1 MPKLLYCAL
10 FIFLTT
16 LLACSG
22 PETSPSPTAVA
33 PTEALAPAAASIP
46 APAEVPV
53 ETTAPAE
60 VPVETTA
67 PAEVPV
73 ETTAPAEEPA
83 QAESPIP
90 AGDPTTAP
98 AEEPTP
104 EPTDAPPEITPE
116 YGMPGPAGMNGTGSL
131 ISQLSDNEQSCLS
144 ENGDPQQLLT
154 LINSPGLASPE
165 EEKILAGCLENE
177 TLLNIF
183 LKGFADQAG
192 PLSSDTSACIGA
204 GFQNLDLRAMMLT
217 SPEEPEDEAGIAQ
230 VMAGLIIV
238 LACLDETEWQTAS
251 KRIDLSPD
259 GREGLK
265 CVMNLLGGPEG
276 IVASLEPKEGEPPTN
291 FLKAA
296 KKCGITMEG
305 RTFGPQH

>member
-1 MPKLLYCAL
+1 MNGTAPRHRNIGFRRLKTLIPRYQEGKHDLTPNRPNYLNETYAMPKLLYCAL

-16 LLACSG
+16 LLACSST
-22 PETSPSPTAVA
+22 ETSSSPTAGA
-33 PTEALAPAAASIP
+33 QIKALAPAAASIP
-46 APAEVPV
+46 AP
-53 ETTAPAE
+53 TTAPAE
-60 VPVETTA
+60 VP
-67 PAEVPV
+67 AE
-73 ETTAPAEEPA
+73 APA

-90 AGDPTTAP
+90 AGDPTTVPVEAP
-98 AEEPTP
+98 AP
-104 EPTDAPPEITPE
+104 EPTDEPPEITPE
-116 YGMPGPAGMNGTGSL
+116 SGMPGPADMNGTGSL
-131 ISQLSDNEQSCLS
+131 ISHLSDNEQSCLS

-230 VMAGLIIV
+230 VI
-238 LACLDETEWQTAS
+238 
-251 KRIDLSPD
+251 
-259 GREGLK
+259 
-265 CVMNLLGGPEG
+265 
-276 IVASLEPKEGEPPTN
+276 
-291 FLKAA
+291 
-296 KKCGITMEG
+296 G
-305 RTFGPQH
+305 RTHNRARLPG